1 MSVMPDK
8 PLRADAQRNRDKLL
22 AAAGELFAERGPE
35 VSLEAVARAAGTG
48 IGTLYRHFP
57 TRDDL
62 IEAVYRSE
70 VDGLTSAADELL
82 AECPPD
88 EALERWMDRYLA
100 YAATKR
106 GLGEALRNIAA
117 STAPDLF
124 GGTKSRMVEALDR
137 ILTAGVAA
145 GVFRRDVAAAD
156 VLRAMNA
163 VWLLPPDTPEEQMRT
178 ILRLIR
184 DGLRFGAGPA

>member
-1 MSVMPDK
+1 MSAVPENK
-8 PLRADAQRNRDKLL
+8 PLRADAKRNRDKLL
-22 AAAGELFAERGPE
+22 AAAGELFAARGPE

-70 VDGLTSAADELL
+70 VDGLTAAADELL

-88 EALERWMDRYLA
+88 VALERWMDRYLT
-100 YAATKR
+100 YAARKR
-106 GLGEALRNIAA
+106 GLGEALKNIAA
-117 STAPDLF
+117 SSAPDLF
-124 GGTKSRMVEALDR
+124 GGTKSRMLEALGR
-137 ILTAGVAA
+137 ILAA
-145 GVFRRDVAAAD
+145 GVEARVLRADVEAAD

-163 VWLLPPDTPEEQMRT
+163 VWMLPPDTPAEQLQA
-178 ILRLIR
+178 IFKLVR
-184 DGLRFGAGPA
+184 DGVRYGA